1 LFYARYTF
9 PLLEERARVRY
20 KEVLEE
26 MARVRYTEVLEEKGW
41 G

>member
-1 LFYARYTF
+1 MEEGNNCSNRLILCTYSS

-26 MARVRYTEVLEEKGW
+26 KGW